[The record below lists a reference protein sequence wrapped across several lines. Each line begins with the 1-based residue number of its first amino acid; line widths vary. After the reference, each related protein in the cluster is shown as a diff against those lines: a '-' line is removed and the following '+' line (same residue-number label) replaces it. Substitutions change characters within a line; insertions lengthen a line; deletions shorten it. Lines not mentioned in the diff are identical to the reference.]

1 MTSAI
6 WCDLPSFNITKIR
19 KEMMDTLIDRFP
31 AQLKEALEIGQAALL
46 HPHDKKINKIY
57 VAGIGGSGIGGD
69 FVAEMVKEE
78 CNVPYLVGKG
88 YSIPAY
94 VDENTLAIISSYSGN
109 TEETLSAFDK
119 IEKTGAKVVCI
130 ASGGKVI
137 ARAKEAGYD
146 YIQVPGDWPSPRACL
161 GFSLVQQIFVLEKL
175 GFISSTIASQIKTSI
190 DIIKYDQDD
199 IKSEAK
205 KIAKHLYGKTPIIYT
220 TDRMQS
226 VAVRLRQQINENA
239 KLLCWHHVIPEMNHN
254 ELVGWKD
261 KRDDVAV
268 LYLRNKDDFKRNAL
282 RIDINKTII
291 SKLSNTVL
299 EAYSKG
305 KSLPEKMLYFVNLG
319 DWVSWYMSELH
330 GVDSIEVDVIDY
342 LKGELA
348 KV

>member
-1 MTSAI
+1 
-6 WCDLPSFNITKIR
+6 
-19 KEMMDTLIDRFP
+19 MMDTLIDRFP
-31 AQLKEALEIGQAALL
+31 AQLQEALEIGKASTMN
-46 HPHDKKINKIY
+46 PHDKPIHKIY
-57 VAGIGGSGIGGD
+57 VAGLGGSGIGGD
-69 FVAEMVKEE
+69 FVAEMIKGE
-78 CNVPYLVGKG
+78 CKVPYLVGKG

-94 VDENTLAIISSYSGN
+94 IDENTMAIISSYSGN
-109 TEETLSAFDK
+109 TEETLSAFDLL
-119 IEKTGAKVVCI
+119 EKTGAKIVCI

-161 GFSLVQQIFVLEKL
+161 GFSLVQQIYVLEKL
-175 GFISSTIASQIKTSI
+175 GFISPNISSQIKTSI
-190 DIIKYDQDD
+190 DVIKFDQDD
-199 IKSEAK
+199 IKAEAK
-205 KIAKHLYGKTPIIYT
+205 KIAAKLFGKTPIIYT
-220 TDRMQS
+220 TDRMES

-254 ELVGWKD
+254 ELVGWKA

-282 RIDINKTII
+282 RIDINKNII
-291 SKLSNTVL
+291 SKLSSTVI

-305 KSLPEKMLYFVNLG
+305 KSLTEKMLYFVNLG
-319 DWVSWYMSELH
+319 DWISWYMSELH